1 MFAFGRRPS
10 LCWLPLQFEV
20 TKKDLHTPELCGIFF
35 LIVYFQF
42 SSPSLSHCAATCG
55 CSCFSADMKNNNRWA
70 VINKKK
76 SRCPSC
82 CCRHSFQIQ
91 TGSSLATKHLV
102 DFTAASRFA
111 QREVEHLLVLWFLK
125 DWNSVWAGGQHTGSH
140 RWADAHF
147 WANRPEI
154 KKKNKVL
161 NIYLLAAAH
170 DGFRDTKHWLI
181 FWTLG

>member
-76 SRCPSC
+76 KQMPQLLLQAQLSDPNWVLACDQTSC
-82 CCRHSFQIQ
+82 RLYCCKSTWSAWGWTPACAVIFK
-91 TGSSLATKHLV
+91 G
-102 DFTAASRFA
+102 
-111 QREVEHLLVLWFLK
+111 LK
-125 DWNSVWAGGQHTGSH
+125 QCVSW
-140 RWADAHF
+140 R
-147 WANRPEI
+147 
-154 KKKNKVL
+154 
-161 NIYLLAAAH
+161 AAH
-170 DGFRDTKHWLI
+170 RQPNVGRRTF
-181 FWTLG
+181 LGQPAWDKKEK